1 MKYYEHLNDE
11 NLLVLQNRLEEEL
24 PVHRIEVS
32 YDMGWQ
38 VRSSGGKYGSRTGYG
53 LLIGARTKKV
63 LDSTVFNKKC
73 TLCTRQYSQT
83 GSYENIKKHNCTM
96 NYQGTSKSMEAE
108 ALVQMLQR
116 APEKS
121 NVSI

>member
-1 MKYYEHLNDE
+1 
-11 NLLVLQNRLEEEL
+11 
-24 PVHRIEVS
+24 
-32 YDMGWQ
+32 

-63 LDSTVFNKKC
+63 LDSTLFNKKC
-73 TLCTRQYSQT
+73 TLCTRHYSQT
-83 GSYENIKKHNCTM
+83 GSYENVKKHNCTM

-121 NVSI
+121 NVSICTIISDNASNGRAKTKHVRNGGKYKTQ